1 MHTNTDT
8 HPYFVTPHGLALLQN
23 SFAETQTKLRE
34 LTAVMD
40 AVVRDSNN
48 PEENSAAE
56 EAVRERG
63 ILQMLSNQL
72 SGQLQNARVFHPV
85 DDGKFKQTGPVT
97 FGCRIGLKASDGYT
111 RVFDIVGEHEAD
123 IKQGKIAYTAPPY
136 PCRLGMRTRRRNLLE
151 CGRQRSRLRNRLLG
165 IVRLGFR
172 LTPLFLYAD

>member
-1 MHTNTDT
+1 MHTNTDN
-8 HPYFVTPHGLALLQN
+8 HPYFVTPHGLVLLQN

-97 FGCRIGLKASDGYT
+97 FGCRIGLKAPDGHT

-123 IKQGKIAYTAPPY
+123 IKQGKIAYTAPLIRAAWG
-136 PCRLGMRTRRRNLLE
+136 CELGDEIYWNADGKEVVYEIASLE
-151 CGRQRSRLRNRLLG
+151 LSDWAS
-165 IVRLGFR
+165 V
-172 LTPLFLYAD
+172 